1 MLDIRELMSNA
12 GIQVLFVSFNNY
24 PLRWNPS
31 KGSLKEPGCRCQLSP
46 NQTFFIL
53 NLLIYSFCDCLQ
65 TKRLY

>member
-31 KGSLKEPGCRCQLSP
+31 KGSLKEPAQSKP
-46 NQTFFIL
+46 NFLYTKFIKIFFL
-53 NLLIYSFCDCLQ
+53 LLILQ
-65 TKRLY
+65 TILSIIL